1 MTTMLIE
8 FRKIQNHL
16 VVSILEDVLMDN
28 SRELYLEFDAAL
40 KSEKN
45 DLGTISF
52 NFSQVRFLDSSGIGA
67 LIKCTSRAKE
77 IGIHVQVVNLNKTL
91 FSVFRLSGLNNLL
104 KTIPIEE
111 FLEEYPEFES
121 YLKQRE
127 D

>member
-1 MTTMLIE
+1 MLIE